1 MTMKRRGGVGS
12 IIKKVSVIRANGT
25 KETVAENIHNIINN
39 QAAFDT
45 DRTETAGT
53 AIYVNLANTRIREL
67 KDGEWSQTGDEI
79 TRVSGSL
86 GFTLGDI
93 IQWPDGDW
101 SYVHTLLSSSPLR
114 YRVSNEKEQ
123 SAVVPY
129 HIQSSKAYTENTFRN
144 QTFNGFRNSTYSDG
158 VVTTINNNPM
168 AFSPASST
176 ETLSRINITGV
187 LYSGVG
193 YGCYFDLPSDVTL
206 NIGDSLVIEGFE
218 LKITFDEY
226 EPRVLAEC
234 PLGGITASCRAQ
246 RLIPITS
253 GLTQENRTSP
263 NRIWLIEDG
272 NEYVLP
278 NLQTSSDTNPNVLNI
293 AETIVATGSIT
304 FASAMNNATASSSC
318 YGFVATGSASVKQI
332 AWGTTSAIFGILE
345 FDTPQN
351 IPQGKVITIGG
362 NQKFKIDV
370 PLP

>member
-1 MTMKRRGGVGS
+1 MKKRGGVGS
-12 IIKKVSVIRANGT
+12 TIGKISVIRSDGST
-25 KETVAENIHNIINN
+25 EVVAENIHNIINN
-39 QAAFDT
+39 SAAFDS
-45 DRTETAGT
+45 DRTETTGT
-53 AIYVNLANTRIREL
+53 TIYVFLTNTRIRDL

-86 GFTLGDI
+86 TFALGDI

-114 YRVSNEKEQ
+114 YGVSNEKEQ

-129 HIQSSKAYTENTFRN
+129 HIRSSKPYTEDSFRN
-144 QTFNGFRNSTYSDG
+144 QSFSGFRNSTYSDG

-168 AFSPASST
+168 VLSPASST

-187 LYSGVG
+187 LYSSWQ

-234 PLGGITASCRAQ
+234 PLDGITTSCRAQ

-253 GLTQENRTSP
+253 GSTNENGVGP

-272 NEYVLP
+272 DEYILP
-278 NLQTSSDTNPNVLNI
+278 NLQTSGATNPNVLDVT
-293 AETIVATGSIT
+293 ETIVATGSTTSPGSI
-304 FASAMNNATASSSC
+304 NNATASNSC
-318 YGFVATGSASVKQI
+318 YGLVATGSASVKQI
-332 AWGTTSAIFGILE
+332 AWGDTSSVFGILE

-351 IPQGKVITIGG
+351 IPAGKIITIGG

>member
-1 MTMKRRGGVGS
+1 MKKTGGVGS
-12 IIKKVSVIRANGT
+12 IIKKVSVIRADGT
-25 KETVAENIHNIINN
+25 NETVAENIHNIINN
-39 QAAFDT
+39 SAAFNI
-45 DRTETAGT
+45 DRTETAGSW
-53 AIYVNLANTRIREL
+53 IYVYLTNTRIREL

-86 GFTLGDI
+86 TFALGDI

-101 SYVHTLLSSSPLR
+101 SYVHTQLSTNPYR

-129 HIQSSKAYTENTFRN
+129 HIRSSKSQAEDSFRD
-144 QTFNGFRNSTYSDG
+144 QSFSGFRNSTYSDG

-168 AFSPASST
+168 ILSPASST

-187 LYSGVG
+187 LHSSWQ
-193 YGCYFDLPSDVTL
+193 YGCYLDLPSDVTL

-234 PLGGITASCRAQ
+234 PLDGITTSCRAQ

-253 GLTQENRTSP
+253 GLTNENRTP

-272 NEYVLP
+272 DEYILP
-278 NLQTSSDTNPNVLNI
+278 NLQTSGNTNPNVLDVT
-293 AETIVATGSIT
+293 ETIVAIGSSDSPGSI
-304 FASAMNNATASSSC
+304 NNATASNSC
-318 YGFVATGSASVKQI
+318 YGLVATGSASVKQI
-332 AWGTTSAIFGILE
+332 AWGDTSYVFGILE

-351 IPQGKVITIGG
+351 IPAGKIITIGG